1 MDHLMDGDMDVF
13 RRMER
18 DMQRMADEAMRAFLS
33 GEPPP
38 DHFWQ
43 PRVDVYE
50 TPDDV
55 LVKLEL
61 AGVDSGTLRVHL
73 SADGRQLGVSGER
86 SEDDSERAS
95 RVRCYRLEIYYG
107 PFDCRVQL
115 PSGLRFQ
122 REAITARYSDGV
134 LTVRLP
140 KAATQLIPV
149 AQEPE
154 EEAL

>member
-1 MDHLMDGDMDVF
+1 MDHTMDGDTDLL

-38 DHFWQ
+38 EHFWQ

-61 AGVDSGTLRVHL
+61 AGVDSRTLRVHL
-73 SADGRQLGVSGER
+73 SADGRHLVVLGER
-86 SEDDSERAS
+86 TEDDAERAS

-115 PSGLRFQ
+115 PSGLRYQ

-140 KAATQLIPV
+140 KVAVQYVPV
-149 AQEPE
+149 EPASAE
-154 EEAL
+154 ETP